1 MIINPIIGEQYWW
14 KNNTQ
19 FRGKVVEVI
28 ALHHNMSRVSSF
40 KYFVTVRI
48 IESSYK
54 GEVGLTSSTINTC
67 LYDLAT
73 IVMEAL

>member
-14 KNNTQ
+14 KHDTQ

-28 ALHHNMSRVSSF
+28 ALHYNMSRVSSF

-54 GEVGLTSSTINTC
+54 GEKGRTVSTIENC
-67 LYDLAT
+67 LHDLAEA
-73 IVMEAL
+73 VMEAL